1 MAIANFFF
9 SSLVSR
15 RTAVTWQE
23 MQQCLTFQPSQSRK
37 FMSDVKFIPWFS
49 PQDVLS
55 KLPSSS
61 PLKIQPSLQTT
72 LVPSDGSSVQLF
84 QTLSTE
90 KTECAQFTCYVIKL
104 LSQQHWRLL
113 EISPENVHVPC
124 TFLTG
129 TSR

>member
-1 MAIANFFF
+1 
-9 SSLVSR
+9 
-15 RTAVTWQE
+15 
-23 MQQCLTFQPSQSRK
+23 
-37 FMSDVKFIPWFS
+37 MSDVKFIPWFS

-72 LVPSDGSSVQLF
+72 LVPNDGSSVQLF

-104 LSQQHWRLL
+104 LS
-113 EISPENVHVPC
+113 
-124 TFLTG
+124 
-129 TSR
+129 